1 MHELYNTCMIKMN
14 RKLTFSLSMFF
25 SIVACAG
32 CADNR
37 EQLYDLAPGSNVE
50 MLRKKTSENNATV
63 IRIKNEHPGYEA
75 HIWPKTGKAVIS
87 VQDDLRAYG
96 IHIGNYPTQVHCGT
110 ASIQYQGKL
119 YFPTKMTTE
128 EKNAPYSIRCD
139 GESVKTIGDYSVSA
153 TVPPAVN
160 IVFDLPASM
169 EGAVY
174 VTMPFVGDK
183 LPQRDFEEASN
194 ARTFEYVIKKFDQGG
209 GWH

>member
-1 MHELYNTCMIKMN
+1 MHELYNTCMIKMS

-25 SIVACAG
+25 AIVACTG

-50 MLRKKTSENNATV
+50 ILREKTSDNNATV
-63 IRIKNEHPGYEA
+63 ILIKNEYPGYAA

-87 VQDDLRAYG
+87 VTADLSIYRRYTE
-96 IHIGNYPTQVHCGT
+96 NYRTQVHCGT
-110 ASIQYQGKL
+110 ASIQYQGKP

-128 EKNAPYSIRCD
+128 AKNAPYSMQCD
-139 GESVKTIGDYSVSA
+139 GDSVKTIGDYSVST
-153 TVPPAVN
+153 TVPPTVN

-174 VTMPFVGDK
+174 VTMPFIGDK